1 MRGGVI
7 TMQLFM
13 RKTHKAMRNGSFCPA
28 CGLPIVRYGMYQDLL
43 G

>member
-7 TMQLFM
+7 AMSLFM
-13 RKTHKAMRNGSFCPA
+13 RKTRKAMRNGSFCPA
-28 CGLPIVRYGMYQDLL
+28 RGLPIVRHGMYQDLL